1 MLELFNASGGAAG
14 IPREFI
20 LALAN
25 AMVGYTERGF
35 CGMFN
40 ARIINRGNEGG
51 GPSEG
56 LKLWI
61 TFRIA
66 EGLGD
71 VIGI

>member
-1 MLELFNASGGAAG
+1 
-14 IPREFI
+14 
-20 LALAN
+20 
-25 AMVGYTERGF
+25 MVGYTERGF

-40 ARIINRGNEGG
+40 ARITNGGDGGG

-66 EGLGD
+66 EGLGH